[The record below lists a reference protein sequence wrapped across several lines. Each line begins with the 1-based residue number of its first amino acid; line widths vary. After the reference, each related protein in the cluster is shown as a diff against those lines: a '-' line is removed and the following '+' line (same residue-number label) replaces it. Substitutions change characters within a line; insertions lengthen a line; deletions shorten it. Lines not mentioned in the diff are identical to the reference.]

1 MRYLKMIG
9 LAAVAA
15 TALAAFVGGGT
26 ASASG
31 IVCSTATTP
40 CASPWA
46 VGTVFDFSMKSGSSL
61 RMVTTEGTTIDTCAG
76 STVKGKL
83 TQNSG
88 GVATGEN
95 TEIAWTGC
103 TWTTDTI
110 KLGKLRITN
119 VTATYNG
126 TLIADEEIRVTINSG
141 VTGDCEFGVQAGT
154 TLGTVKEGIG
164 TAATF
169 TMNAIVSRLN
179 FCLAPATERWTAE
192 YVLTSPTNTTL
203 AVSPS

>member
-1 MRYLKMIG
+1 MKYLQVLG

-15 TALAAFVGGGT
+15 MTLAVFVGGAT

-46 VGTVFDFSMKSGSSL
+46 VGTVIDFSMKSGSSFK
-61 RMVTTEGTTIDTCAG
+61 MVTTEGTTIDTCTG

-83 TQNSG
+83 TQNSA

-95 TEIAWTGC
+95 TEINWAGC
-103 TWTTDTI
+103 TTTTDTT

-119 VTATYNG
+119 IPGAYNG

-164 TAATF
+164 TATTF
-169 TMNAIVSRLN
+169 TMNTIVKRLN
-179 FCLAPATERWTAE
+179 FCIAPETERWVAE
-192 YVLTSPTNTTL
+192 YVLTSPANTTL